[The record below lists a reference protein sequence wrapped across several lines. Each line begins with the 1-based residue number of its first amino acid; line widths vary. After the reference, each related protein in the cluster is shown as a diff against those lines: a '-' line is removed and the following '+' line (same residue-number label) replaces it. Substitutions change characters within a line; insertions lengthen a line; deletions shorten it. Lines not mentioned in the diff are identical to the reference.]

1 VEEIPMASVEE
12 KVKHIIVEQLGVDE
26 DEVKA
31 EASFVDDLGADSLD
45 VVELVMALEE
55 EFELEISDEDAEKL
69 ITVQKAI
76 DYIQTNAKS

>member
-1 VEEIPMASVEE
+1 MASVEE

-26 DEVKA
+26 DEVKP

-55 EFELEISDEDAEKL
+55 EFGLEISDEDAEKL
-69 ITVQKAI
+69 STVQHAV
-76 DYIQTNAKS
+76 DYIQGHVKA

>member
-1 VEEIPMASVEE
+1 MASVEE
-12 KVKHIIVEQLGVDE
+12 KVKHIVVEQLGVDE

-55 EFELEISDEDAEKL
+55 EFSLEISDEDAEKL
-69 ITVQKAI
+69 TTVDQAI
-76 DYIQTNAKS
+76 VYIKGHKKD